1 MNITVYAA
9 SSGQLP
15 EVYTDAARELGSL
28 LAQGNH
34 TLVNGAGRT
43 GLMGACADA
52 CLCKGGKAVGIIP
65 QFMIDQQWQHTG
77 MSELIVTP
85 DMHRRKELMA
95 EMSDA
100 CIALPGA

>member
-34 TLVNGAGRT
+34 TLVNGAGRDSWV
-43 GLMGACADA
+43 LVPMLACA
-52 CLCKGGKAVGIIP
+52 KAA
-65 QFMIDQQWQHTG
+65 
-77 MSELIVTP
+77 
-85 DMHRRKELMA
+85 RR
-95 EMSDA
+95 
-100 CIALPGA
+100 

>member
-43 GLMGACADA
+43 GRMVSVPMLACA
-52 CLCKGGKAVGIIP
+52 KAA
-65 QFMIDQQWQHTG
+65 
-77 MSELIVTP
+77 
-85 DMHRRKELMA
+85 RR
-95 EMSDA
+95 
-100 CIALPGA
+100 